1 MKRFINDLQALD
13 RIDTLPMLGDNTSSI
28 KMTKNDEFHGQTKH
42 IDIQHHFIR
51 ELVERNEISIDY
63 INTKDM
69 LADDFTKALGKP
81 EFENHRARL
90 GMTLTKEDVVVEV
103 EG

>member
-1 MKRFINDLQALD
+1 
-13 RIDTLPMLGDNTSSI
+13 MLGDNTCSI
-28 KMTKNDEFHGQTKH
+28 KMTKNDEFHGQTKY
-42 IDIQHHFIR
+42 IAIQHHFIR

-69 LADDFTKALGKP
+69 VAEDFTKALKKP
-81 EFENHRARL
+81 EFENHRAKL
-90 GMTLTKEDVVVEV
+90 EMTLTKEDVVAEV

>member
-1 MKRFINDLQALD
+1 MKRFINNLQALD
-13 RIDTLPMLGDNTSSI
+13 HIDTLPMLGDNTSSI
-28 KMTKNDEFHGQTKH
+28 KMTKNNEFHGQIKY
-42 IDIQHHFIR
+42 IDIKHHFIR
-51 ELVERNEISIDY
+51 ELVERKKISIDY

-69 LADDFTKALGKP
+69 LADNFTKTLEKP

-90 GMTLTKEDVVVEV
+90 EMTLTKEDVVAEV